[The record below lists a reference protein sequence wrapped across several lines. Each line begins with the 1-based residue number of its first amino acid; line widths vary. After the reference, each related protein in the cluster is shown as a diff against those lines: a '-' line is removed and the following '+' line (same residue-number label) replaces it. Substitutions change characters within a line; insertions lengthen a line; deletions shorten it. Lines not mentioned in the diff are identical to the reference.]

1 MTDVKRILVVD
12 DHFRILDSVKS
23 MLEASGREYKV
34 IGVPSAEEG
43 ILEIRR
49 ESVDLLITDI
59 YLPGMSGAELIVRV
73 NKLWPDLPIIVITGH
88 AEQMGPEEAA
98 SSGIVNYFE
107 KPMEPVAFVAAVHSA
122 LDPSTREGAE
132 TPSEGS
138 KNVAQSQ
145 TLAVR
150 FLVESLRADTESAE
164 VLLGTRDGKIVYV
177 TGGRGSALAVLATS
191 FSEAINGMFH
201 LADRMGSKN
210 PNTLQLIS
218 DGQVEL
224 YFAAHGD
231 EYFIA
236 SLYYAGSRALDIN
249 TLWDHMTE
257 SLEKIVQILPHV
269 PEAEAF
275 TQPSKSLE
283 AVSEEEYDK
292 GQELPVEVKE
302 PEAADVLLE
311 QSLAEAGEE
320 TLELPDVDETV
331 DLDAF
336 WDEALASELAD
347 RESSKGVDIEEAQ
360 KMGLI
365 PPEFDP
371 DPNK

>member
-1 MTDVKRILVVD
+1 MTEPKRILVVD

-23 MLEASGREYKV
+23 MLEASGREYEV

-43 ILEIRR
+43 MLEIRR

-73 NKLWPDLPIIVITGH
+73 NKRWPELPIIVITVH

-122 LDPSTREGAE
+122 LDESSATEKE
-132 TPSEGS
+132 SFLDGS
-138 KNVAQSQ
+138 QNIAQSQ

-150 FLVESLRADTESAE
+150 FLVESLRADTESVE

-177 TGGRGSALAVLATS
+177 TGGRGSALAVLAKS
-191 FSEAINGMFH
+191 FSEAIDGMFH

-210 PNTLQLIS
+210 PDTIQFIS
-218 DGQVEL
+218 DDQVEL
-224 YFAAHGD
+224 HFATQGG

-236 SLYYAGSRALDIN
+236 SLYHAGGRVLDIDL
-249 TLWDHMTE
+249 LWDHLGTTLAKTVSILHYKPEAGTVTQTEENLETE
-257 SLEKIVQILPHV
+257 SDD
-269 PEAEAF
+269 
-275 TQPSKSLE
+275 
-283 AVSEEEYDK
+283 VSDEL
-292 GQELPVEVKE
+292 QELRLTTEATAIDTRTPERNT
-302 PEAADVLLE
+302 EAAE
-311 QSLAEAGEE
+311 NES
-320 TLELPDVDETV
+320 LELPDIDESV
-331 DLDAF
+331 DLDVF
-336 WDEALASELAD
+336 WEEALATELEEGD
-347 RESSKGVDIEEAQ
+347 SRQGLDMEEAQ

-365 PPEFDP
+365 PPEF
-371 DPNK
+371 KSKK